1 MGRRAHVTDSGRFE
15 EFMKGIPDDARNEGY
30 WLVYKD
36 SVGKAGGVIREGCGH
51 IPFDY
56 TETHSML
63 RQRIFEA
70 FVNHENGHGPGDYNA
85 LPCDANK
92 KEKKGD
98 PIVKF
103 TFKKEEC
110 PMSTDANKP
119 SDNPVRDAMSD
130 VKNVQADILK
140 MKSQQATSKMLDK
153 ILKDNDDEEDED
165 VKETTPAM
173 GSGLENMLLMR
184 TLFQNDDNKKKDDGI
199 NPQILQQMFET
210 KLESKIN
217 ELKASLQPK
226 EDPKME
232 RLLEKLVEAQNKP
245 DDRFDKLLERMSH
258 QEQAGKS
265 ENAFQSMMAMMVQQ
279 QQGRDKERES
289 EERRREE
296 ERTEDRRR
304 VEDERK
310 EERRREETD
319 RLEERRHADEERKL
333 ERERLERDDRR
344 RDDER
349 KTERTRLEE
358 TMRLEREKFQQ
369 ELIETRRRFD
379 EDSKIRREELK
390 FESERGRQQS
400 AEQQT
405 YQLKLLELMKS
416 SKDSSLDLTTKIVD
430 TLTGAGLQS
439 MKTAQEAATAI
450 MSIAKQVDKNNDKD
464 DKGGG
469 IGSILKDLAGIAGPI
484 LAPYASAD
492 AQMKMLQS
500 IGNVAGQGGLEGLLK
515 GFKGGAPTAPSMPSM
530 PVMPPVPRPQ
540 RQEAPVPGPS
550 PAPKASN
557 MEGGAAML
565 IVSFL
570 QKFPDVKYALLG
582 NLRKKKGVDKFLPII
597 TDLNQPAL
605 EALIV
610 NLDVEQLMKAI
621 KMACTPEE
629 AKLIDEN
636 KVWFDE
642 LQTAIDEVQDEE
654 DEDEADEEAMD
665 EAVKEVV
672 DASTNGPVKVEVP
685 KTAPPAPA
693 APAAPVPAPEPG
705 K

>member
-15 EFMKGIPDDARNEGY
+15 DFMKGIPDDARNEGY

-56 TETHSML
+56 TETHTML
-63 RQRIFEA
+63 RQRIFDA

-110 PMSTDANKP
+110 PMSNDSNKP
-119 SDNPVRDAMSD
+119 SDNPVKDALTD
-130 VKNVQADILK
+130 VKNVQADLLK
-140 MKSQQATSKMLDK
+140 MKSQAATAKMLDK
-153 ILKDNDDEEDED
+153 LLKSDDDEEED
-165 VKETTPAM
+165 VKETPPAM

-184 TLFQNDDNKKKDDGI
+184 TLFDDKKKEDGI
-199 NPQILQQMFET
+199 NPQILQQMFES
-210 KLESKIN
+210 KMESKIN

-245 DDRFDKLLERMSH
+245 DDRFDKLLDRMNQ

-289 EERRREE
+289 EERRRE
-296 ERTEDRRR
+296 
-304 VEDERK
+304 DERK
-310 EERRREETD
+310 EERRREETE
-319 RLEERRHADEERKL
+319 RAEERRRADEERKL
-333 ERERLERDDRR
+333 ERERLDRDDRR
-344 RDDER
+344 REDER
-349 KTERTRLEE
+349 KAERSRLED

-369 ELIETRRRFD
+369 ELIEQRRRFD

-450 MSIAKQVDKNNDKD
+450 MSIAKQVDRERDKD
-464 DKGGG
+464 KDEGG

-500 IGNVAGQGGLEGLLK
+500 IGNVAGQGGLEGLLR
-515 GFKGGAPTAPSMPSM
+515 GLKGGGQATMPGMPQM
-530 PVMPPVPRPQ
+530 PVMPTMPPVPRPQ
-540 RQEAPVPGPS
+540 YTEAPAAGPS
-550 PAPKASN
+550 PAPKASK

-582 NLRKKKGVDKFLPII
+582 NLKRKKGVDRFLPII

-610 NLDVEQLMKAI
+610 NLDVEQLMRAI
-621 KMACTPEE
+621 KMACTAEE
-629 AKLIDEN
+629 AKIVDEN
-636 KVWFDE
+636 KVWFEE
-642 LQTAIDEVQDEE
+642 LQKAIEEVQEDEEAEE
-654 DEDEADEEAMD
+654 DEEEAMD

-672 DASTNGPVKVEVP
+672 AAAPVDGGVKVEVP
-685 KTAPPAPA
+685 KPAPA
-693 APAAPVPAPEPG
+693 APAPAAPPPPQPAAPAPEPG